1 MTRIDRNAERRE
13 VRLDGV
19 AERRYEVRSAA
30 YAVASAARRL
40 AAELDTEAE
49 RPDWQQSAWHGALRT
64 REPWQPAG
72 RYTTAALRVL
82 DEAHRLVAA
91 AVAADRAA
99 GCDWALIGAALGV
112 SADTASR
119 RYRTAAPGA
128 PAENRSAR

>member
-1 MTRIDRNAERRE
+1 MARIDRNTDRRE

-40 AAELDTEAE
+40 AAELDAEAE
-49 RPDWQQSAWHGALRT
+49 RPDWLQPAWHGAPRA

-72 RYTTAALRVL
+72 RYTTAALGVL

-112 SADTASR
+112 GTVTR
-119 RYRTAAPGA
+119 RDVIAQMAQDILSGT
-128 PAENRSAR
+128 